1 MSLFGDS
8 QAPKWMTGDQL
19 QQQYSD
25 EGRADAAPFNNAF
38 QAAYQKANNRAYK
51 EKEEQKTIAALTPVA
66 ESLRGVKST
75 AEMMD
80 TISTH
85 PEWML
90 NPKTAPYL
98 ESAAKTW
105 MQADKIKE
113 DALRF
118 NTMNDIRKEQ
128 ADNAITV
135 AKIRS
140 QNNSAMIKDQKEWD
154 NAYFGLRPTN
164 RNFVDLQEGA
174 RENGQLTPVGRA
186 LVADML
192 KAEGKPDIGSLKSKP
207 GETNEEKNLEL
218 LKRLKEAGDTEGAG
232 LVENILKA
240 RGHLGL
246 PREQGSGKLIGED
259 AMKEKDL
266 TKRIQAKEKAL
277 DETEEQDAKIKI
289 QEDLLNLQSQ
299 RHKLYQRNGLKQGA
313 TTAPP
318 QQKPVTQA
326 PTQSAPAS
334 TNSISIDDFSNWL
347 KSKE

>member
-1 MSLFGDS
+1 MSLFGETS
-8 QAPKWMTGDQL
+8 PPRWMTGDQL

-38 QAAYQKANNRAYK
+38 QAAYQKANDRAYK
-51 EKEEQKTIAALTPVA
+51 EKEEQKTIAALAPVA

-118 NTMNDIRKEQ
+118 NTMNDIRKEK

-154 NAYFGLRPTN
+154 NAYFGLKPTN

-174 RENGQLTPVGRA
+174 RENGQLTPIGRS

-207 GETNEEKNLEL
+207 GAQTNEEKNLEL
-218 LKRLKEAGDTEGAG
+218 LKRLKEAGDLEGAG

-266 TKRIQAKEKAL
+266 TKRIQVKEASL
-277 DETEEQDAKIKI
+277 DAQKDLKLRIKI

-299 RHKLYQRNGLKQGA
+299 RHKLYQRNGLKPST
-313 TTAPP
+313 TTAA
-318 QQKPVTQA
+318 QKPADQA
-326 PTQSAPAS
+326 PATQSAPAS
-334 TNSISIDDFSNWL
+334 TNSISIDDFDKWL